1 MRPLRIQAACL
12 GTLVVLSS
20 APALA
25 DELTAFGAG
34 ARSVGMAGAGAALLD
49 DSYAVHANPAG
60 MAFGQPGVSVGFVGA
75 VNRLKTR
82 LSERPAGYD
91 LPDLGASSPAIP
103 SRYRL
108 SARGSQSRAPG
119 FSGFTVGAT
128 ISAGIDWLRLGV
140 LAFIPTTG
148 IGNQNS
154 FYSDEREQYF
164 SNSVHLAIY
173 GERLSTQQT
182 LIAGSV
188 RPLRWL
194 SIGAG
199 MRFAIETRSNNH
211 VLVPSQANNSV
222 QYIDMRTETGVD
234 TAPLVSAAA
243 RFLDDRLRFSLTWRG
258 ELQSSLRGANTVQIN
273 GFQGTPQYP
282 FSQPMNIVAEHAPH
296 QLNLSAAW
304 AQGSFAAALD
314 TTWSQWS
321 GYRDDTDRIAGFHDT
336 LSVAAGVEGRL
347 AKRSLVRGGI
357 GYRPSPVPEQTGRTN
372 YADNSMWVFGLG
384 LSQEVMI
391 AGMTLDVSAFGQLQ
405 AAVPRSH
412 TKAFSSSSPAC
423 ADGVAAL
430 CDEIPDDTKD
440 PATGKTMPEA
450 QGLQTGNPGFPG
462 WSSGGWIAAA
472 GVQVSWRYR

>member
-1 MRPLRIQAACL
+1 
-12 GTLVVLSS
+12 
-20 APALA
+20 
-25 DELTAFGAG
+25 
-34 ARSVGMAGAGAALLD
+34 
-49 DSYAVHANPAG
+49 
-60 MAFGQPGVSVGFVGA
+60 
-75 VNRLKTR
+75 
-82 LSERPAGYD
+82 
-91 LPDLGASSPAIP
+91 
-103 SRYRL
+103 
-108 SARGSQSRAPG
+108 
-119 FSGFTVGAT
+119 
-128 ISAGIDWLRLGV
+128 
-140 LAFIPTTG
+140 
-148 IGNQNS
+148 
-154 FYSDEREQYF
+154 
-164 SNSVHLAIY
+164 
-173 GERLSTQQT
+173 
-182 LIAGSV
+182 
-188 RPLRWL
+188 
-194 SIGAG
+194 
-199 MRFAIETRSNNH
+199 
-211 VLVPSQANNSV
+211 
-222 QYIDMRTETGVD
+222 
-234 TAPLVSAAA
+234 
-243 RFLDDRLRFSLTWRG
+243 FLDDRLRFSLTWRG

>member
-154 FYSDEREQYF
+154 FYLPRS
-164 SNSVHLAIY
+164 
-173 GERLSTQQT
+173 
-182 LIAGSV
+182 GS
-188 RPLRWL
+188 R
-194 SIGAG
+194 
-199 MRFAIETRSNNH
+199 
-211 VLVPSQANNSV
+211 
-222 QYIDMRTETGVD
+222 
-234 TAPLVSAAA
+234 
-243 RFLDDRLRFSLTWRG
+243 
-258 ELQSSLRGANTVQIN
+258 QSSKARAR
-273 GFQGTPQYP
+273 
-282 FSQPMNIVAEHAPH
+282 
-296 QLNLSAAW
+296 SACRSKSSAT
-304 AQGSFAAALD
+304 GSC
-314 TTWSQWS
+314 
-321 GYRDDTDRIAGFHDT
+321 
-336 LSVAAGVEGRL
+336 RL
-347 AKRSLVRGGI
+347 A
-357 GYRPSPVPEQTGRTN
+357 P
-372 YADNSMWVFGLG
+372 
-384 LSQEVMI
+384 
-391 AGMTLDVSAFGQLQ
+391 
-405 AAVPRSH
+405 
-412 TKAFSSSSPAC
+412 
-423 ADGVAAL
+423 
-430 CDEIPDDTKD
+430 
-440 PATGKTMPEA
+440 
-450 QGLQTGNPGFPG
+450 
-462 WSSGGWIAAA
+462 
-472 GVQVSWRYR
+472 